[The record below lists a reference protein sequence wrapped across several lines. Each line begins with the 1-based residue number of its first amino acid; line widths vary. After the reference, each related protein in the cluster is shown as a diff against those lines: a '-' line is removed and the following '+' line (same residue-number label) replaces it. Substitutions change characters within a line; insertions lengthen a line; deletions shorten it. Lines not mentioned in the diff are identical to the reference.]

1 MKYTNSLIYGWWLDY
16 NIFSHNKF
24 IKGITRICLPLI
36 LVLYAGM
43 CCSLVPP
50 AIIYDFIW
58 INRVKQLKNNKRTK
72 QYVLQRY
79 YYEKI

>member
-1 MKYTNSLIYGWWLDY
+1 MKYTNSLINGWWLDY
-16 NIFSHNKF
+16 NILSHNR
-24 IKGITRICLPLI
+24 ITKGITRAILPLV
-36 LVLYAGM
+36 LVLYVIM

-58 INRVKQLKNNKRTK
+58 INKVKQVKNNNRTK

-79 YYEKI
+79 YI

>member
-16 NIFSHNKF
+16 NIFSHNKVG
-24 IKGITRICLPLI
+24 KGITRLLLPLI
-36 LVLYAGM
+36 LIMYFGM
-43 CCSLVPP
+43 CCSLVPS

-79 YYEKI
+79 YYETI